1 MESITKQTNEDFK
14 NYQSSLSYIK
24 TYLLVTN
31 LDPLLFFSTLFFLF
45 GVEQLSSILTLVFYL
60 APPIIGVHAI
70 IFVFQAKN
78 FTSKLGLAI
87 SGDRN
92 PKTIRTIQNF
102 SRNGAANILSTNIG
116 GPILTMILALK
127 FGLVTTYGEVVLF
140 STLGILLALALSSI
154 FYLII
159 EKRFYQLYNQFSI
172 PPLSLFLNIAIPV
185 FTIFTIAYILL
196 SVYTYGIVHNNFEK
210 ERLNSVCF
218 ALTVF
223 VLLMTILTVY
233 VVYRVTAKTS
243 ISIQDIAV
251 NLREFSSGN
260 LKEAPLRN
268 DVHNEL
274 GLIPIYI
281 NNSKLVLGNLIKTI
295 INNTKSLAEE
305 SSTLNRL
312 SQEASDF
319 AETQAASLE
328 EAASALEEHSA
339 SIEGIYND
347 SLEQK
352 NLSNST
358 NNSIKQL
365 YKLSSE
371 VDSLSDHSRSLAD
384 RIEVDSEQSAQ
395 SLHKA
400 IDSIDEVSQNTKQI
414 GEILEIIKE
423 ISEQVNLLSLN
434 ASIEAA
440 RAGELG
446 RGFAVVASEVGKLA
460 EKTSVS
466 TKTISDLIKKVSSST
481 ALSVDSVSFANS
493 SFVLLSKNLHSIT
506 KSIDTI
512 HSANKNQ
519 IAEVTRIQNQAE
531 SIVQRSSSVLTA
543 TGEQKKV
550 NMEMGVTINQLATD
564 TGKLSMLSENTASAS
579 HKLNNLIHELNEDL
593 KYFTL

>member
-1 MESITKQTNEDFK
+1 MEPKLNQKDEELDKFVSTF
-14 NYQSSLSYIK
+14 SYIK
-24 TYLLVTN
+24 TYLLITN
-31 LDPLLFFSTLFFLF
+31 LDPLVFFSTLFILF
-45 GVEQLSSILTLVFYL
+45 GIDQLSSILTIVLYL
-60 APPIIGVHAI
+60 APPIIGAHAI
-70 IFVFQAKN
+70 VFIFQAKQ
-78 FTSKLGLAI
+78 FTNKLSLAI

-92 PKTIRTIQNF
+92 PKTVQVVQNF
-102 SRNGAANILSTNIG
+102 SRNGAINILSTNIG
-116 GPILTMILALK
+116 GPILTMILAYR

-140 STLGILLALALSSI
+140 STLGILLALAISAI
-154 FYLII
+154 FYLIL
-159 EKRFYQLYNQFSI
+159 EKRLYLLYNQFSI
-172 PPLSLFLNIAIPV
+172 PPLTLFLNIAIP
-185 FTIFTIAYILL
+185 IFAIFIIAYLLL
-196 SVYTYGIVHNNFEK
+196 SVYTYGIVHTNFEK
-210 ERLNSVCF
+210 DRLNSVCY

-223 VLLMTILTVY
+223 VVLMTILTIY

-243 ISIQDIAV
+243 VSIQDIAT
-251 NLREFSSGN
+251 NLRGFSSGN
-260 LKEAPLRN
+260 LKETPLRN

-274 GLIPIYI
+274 GLIPIFI
-281 NNSKLVLGNLIKTI
+281 NDAKLVLGDLIRTI
-295 INNTKSLAEE
+295 ITNTRSLADE
-305 SSTLNRL
+305 SSNLNKL

-352 NLSNST
+352 ELSNST
-358 NNSIKQL
+358 NNSIKEL
-365 YKLSSE
+365 YQLSSE
-371 VDSLSDHSRSLAD
+371 VDSLSDHSRNLAD
-384 RIEVDSEQSAQ
+384 KIELESEQSAQ
-395 SLHKA
+395 SLHSA
-400 IDSIDEVSQNTKQI
+400 ISSIAEVSQNTRQI

-440 RAGELG
+440 RAGDLG
-446 RGFAVVASEVGKLA
+446 KGFAVVASEVGKLA
-460 EKTSVS
+460 EKTAIS

-481 ALSVDSVSFANS
+481 ALSVDSVNFANS
-493 SFVLLSKNLHSIT
+493 SFVSLSTNLHTIT

-512 HSANKNQ
+512 NSANKNQ

-550 NMEMGVTINQLATD
+550 NMEMGITINQLATD
-564 TGKLSMLSENTASAS
+564 TGKLSLLSENTATAS
-579 HKLNNLIHELNEDL
+579 DKLNNLINDLNDDL

>member
-1 MESITKQTNEDFK
+1 
-14 NYQSSLSYIK
+14 
-24 TYLLVTN
+24 
-31 LDPLLFFSTLFFLF
+31 
-45 GVEQLSSILTLVFYL
+45 
-60 APPIIGVHAI
+60 
-70 IFVFQAKN
+70 
-78 FTSKLGLAI
+78 
-87 SGDRN
+87 
-92 PKTIRTIQNF
+92 
-102 SRNGAANILSTNIG
+102 
-116 GPILTMILALK
+116 
-127 FGLVTTYGEVVLF
+127 
-140 STLGILLALALSSI
+140 
-154 FYLII
+154 
-159 EKRFYQLYNQFSI
+159 
-172 PPLSLFLNIAIPV
+172 
-185 FTIFTIAYILL
+185 
-196 SVYTYGIVHNNFEK
+196 
-210 ERLNSVCF
+210 
-218 ALTVF
+218 
-223 VLLMTILTVY
+223 MTILTVY